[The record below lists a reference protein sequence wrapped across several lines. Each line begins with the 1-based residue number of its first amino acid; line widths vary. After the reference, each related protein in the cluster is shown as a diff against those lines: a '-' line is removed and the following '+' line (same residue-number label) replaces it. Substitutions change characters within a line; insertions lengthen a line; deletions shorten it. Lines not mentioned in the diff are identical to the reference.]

1 MCFDS
6 EQGWRKARPTK
17 PDTIPSF
24 PLQPHFVQDR
34 LLPVGISVIE
44 NHNLLRSMFDMSS
57 LSIQLFSRW
66 LFPPPLNSAKFSSGD
81 IYAELQ
87 EHKYSVYQS
96 TLIPG

>member
-1 MCFDS
+1 
-6 EQGWRKARPTK
+6 
-17 PDTIPSF
+17 
-24 PLQPHFVQDR
+24 
-34 LLPVGISVIE
+34 
-44 NHNLLRSMFDMSS
+44 MFDMSS